1 MVIFIINHTMK
12 KIKAKR
18 KIVLVTEQQVKRLL
32 KKVINENKNVSR

>member
-1 MVIFIINHTMK
+1 MK